1 MSNTESLR
9 MEKKAYGDRGM
20 YHVEHRVE
28 GTGELRMIDTCLE
41 SGQVVERQ
49 VFRNNHLCTRTIPHP
64 NQVDI
69 LHKTS
74 YRENGSVKSY
84 SEFVDSKIYT
94 TDYDKDGNVEGTE
107 VRDIADDWMFA

>member
-1 MSNTESLR
+1 MSNTENLC

-28 GTGELRMIDTCLE
+28 GTNELRMIDTCLE

>member
-1 MSNTESLR
+1 MSNTENLR
-9 MEKKAYGDRGM
+9 MEKKAYGSRGL
-20 YHVEHRVE
+20 YHVEYRVE

-84 SEFVDSKIYT
+84 SEFVDSKIYIT
-94 TDYDKDGNVEGTE
+94 NYCEDGSVESVE
-107 VRDIADDWMFA
+107 VRDKIIE